1 MKTSVELRQLQA
13 QKRAEGANIVS
24 KAENEK
30 RELTSEELVS
40 LRSIETEVKTFDTE
54 ISNAE
59 LREKFAADKVANNPT
74 PIATPNSE
82 KRELENFSFGK
93 LIREMSISRGDE
105 NGVTGFEREILQESA
120 KEKRELGSMGDGL
133 YLSNRFMQV
142 EKRTMS
148 AGSSTAG
155 GNFIATEK
163 VGFFD
168 ALYAKTVLPQL
179 GAVKLEGLA
188 ANTDLTGFSAGVT
201 AGWATEVADAS
212 SGDPTTASRSISPK
226 RLTAYVDLS
235 KQLLLQ
241 NNYSIQQYTTNS
253 FLKAFAVAIE
263 AAAINGSGSSGQPT
277 GLLGTSGIGSV
288 AIGTNGGAPT
298 LAKILELIQVVETAN
313 AGMNGK
319 FLVNPKVVAKLKQ
332 TVIDSGSGAM
342 IMPYMSYFMG
352 QPEQI
357 AGKETYSTSNVPSNL
372 TKGTASGI
380 CSAIIFG
387 DWENLVV
394 GQYGGIDL
402 VVDPASQAIGG
413 KTRIVMNQYVG
424 VAVKQPAAFAAIL
437 DATTT

>member
-1 MKTSVELRQLQA
+1 
-13 QKRAEGANIVS
+13 
-24 KAENEK
+24 
-30 RELTSEELVS
+30 
-40 LRSIETEVKTFDTE
+40 
-54 ISNAE
+54 
-59 LREKFAADKVANNPT
+59 
-74 PIATPNSE
+74 
-82 KRELENFSFGK
+82 
-93 LIREMSISRGDE
+93 
-105 NGVTGFEREILQESA
+105 
-120 KEKRELGSMGDGL
+120 MGDGL
-133 YLSNRFMQV
+133 YLSNKFMQV

-163 VGFFD
+163 IGFFD

-241 NNYSIQQYTTNS
+241 NNFSIQQYTTNS

-277 GLLGTSGIGSV
+277 GLLGTAGIGSV

-298 LAKILELIQVVETAN
+298 LAKILELIQVVESAN

-357 AGKETYSTSNVPSNL
+357 AGKETYSTSNVPSSL
-372 TKGTASGI
+372 VKGTSGSV
-380 CSAIIFG
+380 CSAIIYG

>member
-1 MKTSVELRQLQA
+1 MKKTSIELRQLQA
-13 QKRAEGANIVS
+13 HKRNEGSDLVA
-24 KAENEK
+24 KAELEA
-30 RELTSEELVS
+30 RELTATELVT
-40 LRSIETEVKTFDTE
+40 LRSIETDVTAFDSQ
-54 ISNAE
+54 IKDAE
-59 LREKFAADKVANNPT
+59 LRESFTKKNVEGKTTAEGDSK
-74 PIATPNSE
+74 E
-82 KRELENFSFGK
+82 KREIANFSFGK
-93 LIREMSISRGDE
+93 LVRELSLSRGDE
-105 NGVTGFEREILQESA
+105 NAITGLEKELLQESA
-120 KEKRELGSMGDGL
+120 KEKRALGSMGDGL
-133 YLSNRFMQV
+133 YLSNKFLMV
-142 EKRTMS
+142 ENRTMS

-155 GNFIATEK
+155 GNFIATDK
-163 VGFFD
+163 IGFFD

-179 GAVKLEGLA
+179 GAIKLEGLA

-212 SGDPTTASRSISPK
+212 AGDPTTASRSIAPK

-241 NNYSIQQYTTNS
+241 DNFSIQNYTVQS

-263 AAAINGSGSSGQPT
+263 AAAINGPGSAAPT

-298 LAKILELIQVVETAN
+298 LAKILELIQVVESAN

-332 TVIDSGSGAM
+332 TLIDSGSGAM
-342 IMPYMSYFMG
+342 IMPYMNYFMG

-372 TKGTASGI
+372 AKGSSGTV
-380 CSAIIFG
+380 CSAIIYG
-387 DWENLVV
+387 DFENLVV

-402 VVDPASQAIGG
+402 VIDPASQAIGG
-413 KTRIVMNQYVG
+413 KTRIVMSQYVG